1 MTEINPARNDEDVMD
16 EQEYAELYPDDLA
29 EEDRP
34 EWLDEP
40 PARFKE
46 QADVVRGHVVPEHKE
61 SAIQTEEKPDGTC
74 RITVTAPHHKDY
86 KVETR
91 SNGSGGLELVL
102 FDSEGREFIESFGTQ
117 DELVELNAMAALY
130 AKSIHAGDEL
140 GRAFVDFLDSKDVPE
155 TI

>member
-1 MTEINPARNDEDVMD
+1 MKGHDMTEINPAKNDEDVMD
-16 EQEYAELYPDDLA
+16 EPEYAELYPDDLA
-29 EEDRP
+29 DEDRP

-40 PARFKE
+40 LH
-46 QADVVRGHVVPEHKE
+46 GHVVPEDKE

-74 RITVTAPHHKDY
+74 RITVMAPNHKDY
-86 KVETR
+86 EVETR

-155 TI
+155 TM